1 MQFVI
6 KGKNIQLTPALKE
19 YAEKK
24 LMSIKK
30 YFDDIV
36 EIDVTLSVKDSKDL
50 SRSKVCEVT
59 AWAGGHVIRGRKTS
73 EDLYASIDMVTDKI
87 ERQVKKFKE
96 KQTNRKRH
104 PKGIDKSLTHSI
116 LAFGE
121 GFTEQ
126 VGAEEE
132 TDDMKHK
139 IVRSGTFP
147 MRPMHSDEA
156 AEQLELM
163 KQDFFVFS
171 NADTDKV
178 NVIYRRS
185 DGYFGLIEPEY

>member
-6 KGKNIQLTPALKE
+6 KGKNIQLTPALKD

-30 YFDDIV
+30 YFDDIIEV
-36 EIDVTLSVKDSKDL
+36 DVTLSVKDSKDVT
-50 SRSKVCEVT
+50 RSKVCEVT
-59 AWAGGHVIRGRKTS
+59 TWAGGHVIRGRKSS
-73 EDLYASIDMVTDKI
+73 EDLYASIDMVADKI
-87 ERQVKKFKE
+87 ERQVKKFRE
-96 KQTNRKRH
+96 KQTGRKRQ
-104 PKGIDKSLTHSI
+104 PRGQDKSLTHSI
-116 LAFGE
+116 LAFGND
-121 GFTEQ
+121 FVEQ
-126 VGAEEE
+126 VEAEEPE
-132 TDDMKHK
+132 DLQHK
-139 IVRSGTFP
+139 IIRSGTFP

-163 KQDFFVFS
+163 NQDFFVFS
-171 NADTDKV
+171 NAETDKV